1 MVSSPASIT
10 WQSWSHKW
18 GDWFTW
24 TRNVPGSALTTDA
37 ISVAQRYAGSVQ
49 SHQARMYLLD
59 DIECSATYISL
70 KERLDH

>member
-1 MVSSPASIT
+1 MVSSSVSIT

-24 TRNVPGSALTTDA
+24 TRNVPGSALTTGSL
-37 ISVAQRYAGSVQ
+37 SVAQQHAGSVQ
-49 SHQARMYLLD
+49 SHQARMCPFD